1 MSTRSPYRIETSGE
15 RDILTS
21 VPPEILVKIITL
33 VPSKHYLDLVHTTK
47 ALRNFIKLNAS
58 SICNEAIRSRFPV
71 EAKVLQSEPEA
82 GWLVPTHEK
91 VAEEEECF
99 RQKLNAIRPSNNEQE
114 FSLLGK
120 LPTESTLSIKIT
132 SPGPQYLHFLEHN
145 ILQLFTQAEIGK
157 YWRITDKRWPAT
169 YVWLKEIREVVVD
182 GRKHFFGFRHHPFG
196 ELAEPFSS
204 FMRSFN
210 KLLVEAKNGELVRRD
225 YAWTRTRFPRE
236 LVWFYGVERLRIV
249 KEGEVADWKTLPML
263 LWQ

>member
-1 MSTRSPYRIETSGE
+1 MSTPSRYRIGTSGE

-21 VPPEILVKIITL
+21 VPPEILVKIIAL

-58 SICNEAIRSRFPV
+58 SICNEAIWTRFPV

-91 VAEEEECF
+91 VAEEEERV
-99 RQKLNAIRPSNNEQE
+99 RQGLHLITPYKNEQG

-120 LPTESTLSIKIT
+120 LPTETTVSIKIT
-132 SPGPQYLHFLEHN
+132 SPGPQYLHFLEGN

-157 YWRITDKRWPAT
+157 FSFIADNGWPAAR
-169 YVWLKEIREVVVD
+169 VWIEELHEVVVD
-182 GRKHFFGFRHHPFG
+182 GRKFFFDFHHPPG
-196 ELAEPFSS
+196 WDREPFFS

-210 KLLVEAKNGELVRRD
+210 QRWVEVKNGELVRHD
-225 YAWTRTRFPRE
+225 DCWTGTRFPRE
-236 LVWFYGVERLRIV
+236 LVWFYGIERLRIV
-249 KEGEVADWKTLPML
+249 KEGEVADWETLPML